1 MSLGESPDLSEEHEL
16 GKSGS
21 QILPTSTNAIR
32 TLTWGYLLDEEVLEH
47 VIKTG
52 EMD

>member
-1 MSLGESPDLSEEHEL
+1 MSLGESPDLSEGQKL

-21 QILPTSTNAIR
+21 QILRTPTIAISTNP
-32 TLTWGYLLDEEVLEH
+32 GYLLDEEVLEH